1 MKIITDFRND
11 LLKRREVKV
20 IVESQSNIG
29 FQNSLATT
37 AQQFK
42 AKEEAIV
49 VKAVKSKFGRNT
61 FLIEA
66 YIYDSVKDKD
76 SIEPRKK
83 IKKAAPGQEQT
94 SAVGANK

>member
-1 MKIITDFRND
+1 MKVITDFRND

-20 IVESQSNIG
+20 IVESQSNLG
-29 FQNSLATT
+29 FQNSLSTT

-42 AKEEAIV
+42 AKEEVIV

-94 SAVGANK
+94 QAAGVK